1 MSESRNNNE
10 SRGSRYT
17 PSYVSR
23 PSESRDTGESRCS
36 YSSNNFSSESRNDS
50 ESRYDSRGQINNNR
64 YNNLDDIDSIIE
76 KLEREMPTST
86 SNNPRINEAL
96 EKRRQKIEELKKLAE
111 EAKVK
116 LEEEKQ
122 LKMLEQSNDELDC
135 IIYNMKQMVKKPIK
149 PNSSYSSYNFSSE
162 SHGSGE
168 SRW

>member
-1 MSESRNNNE
+1 MSESRNNSE
-10 SRGSRYT
+10 SRGYG
-17 PSYVSR
+17 YVSV
-23 PSESRDTGESRCS
+23 
-36 YSSNNFSSESRNDS
+36 SSESRNTG
-50 ESRYDSRGQINNNR
+50 ESKREVIKIR

-135 IIYNMKQMVKKPIK
+135 IIYNMKQMVKKLIK

>member
-1 MSESRNNNE
+1 MSESRNNSE
-10 SRGSRYT
+10 SRGYG
-17 PSYVSR
+17 YVSV
-23 PSESRDTGESRCS
+23 
-36 YSSNNFSSESRNDS
+36 SSESRNTG
-50 ESRYDSRGQINNNR
+50 ESKREVIKIR

-76 KLEREMPTST
+76 KLEREMPAST

-122 LKMLEQSNDELDC
+122 LKMLEQSNNELDC
-135 IIYNMKQMVKKPIK
+135 IIYNMKQMVKKTIK
-149 PNSSYSSYNFSSE
+149 PNSSYLPYNFSSE